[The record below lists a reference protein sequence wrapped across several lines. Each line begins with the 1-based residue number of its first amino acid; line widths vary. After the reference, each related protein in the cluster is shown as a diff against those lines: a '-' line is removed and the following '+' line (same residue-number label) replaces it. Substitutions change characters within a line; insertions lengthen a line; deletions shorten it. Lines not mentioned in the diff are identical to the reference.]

1 MSFFDTL
8 LESTEPALGKAF
20 FSDQVAYCDYIAHTV
35 REALIA
41 ERNPIINLV
50 GKVQMDLNEHG
61 HFMSTTKTLKVV
73 DKNGTTY
80 KITVEQLP

>member
-1 MSFFDTL
+1 MNFFDTL

-20 FSDQVAYCDYIAHTV
+20 FGNQVAYCDYIAHTM

-41 ERNPIINLV
+41 ERSPIINLV

-61 HFMSTTKTLKVV
+61 HFMSTTKTILVT
-73 DKNGTTY
+73 DKNNNKY
-80 KITVEQLP
+80 KITVEQL